1 MVGTHSQREVRLE
14 GFGVVEAFLTET
26 FDVLVRAA
34 MPAFA
39 LLAVPLVGGLLVEVL
54 NYHDKAKVARRQP
67 SDSWR

>member
-1 MVGTHSQREVRLE
+1 M
-14 GFGVVEAFLTET
+14 VEAFLTET